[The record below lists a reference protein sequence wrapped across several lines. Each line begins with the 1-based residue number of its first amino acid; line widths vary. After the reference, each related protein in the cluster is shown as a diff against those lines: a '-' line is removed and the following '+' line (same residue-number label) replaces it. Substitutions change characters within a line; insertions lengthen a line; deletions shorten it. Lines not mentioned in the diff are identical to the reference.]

1 MFAGQEC
8 LFGSIRACVPLA
20 YLKRSC
26 AHTPVGPAF
35 RNIRSST
42 YVLPTFLIMLSIFHF
57 LRCNYAGKSG
67 LPVWQHKGLCA
78 T

>member
-26 AHTPVGPAF
+26 AHTPVCGIEDHLHMF
-35 RNIRSST
+35 
-42 YVLPTFLIMLSIFHF
+42 FLHS
-57 LRCNYAGKSG
+57 KSG
-67 LPVWQHKGLCA
+67 NFSFIP
-78 T
+78 